1 MQHNLSQRRAGLTKI
16 IKQEWDST
24 WPNAI
29 KDLADACKQNQTVC
43 ENNLEIMLMLS
54 EEIFE
59 DTKQNMTKVQLERL
73 KLKYNENLK
82 IIYDLCDYIAKAYLQ
97 DSSKIAPSLI
107 KMCLRTFYAFLTWVP
122 TSFVFMTDFLDV
134 ILVGLVSD
142 IKYTVQCMQ
151 CFTESYS
158 IALKGFSQEELNQIH
173 KKLFE
178 SLTLFMGKL
187 HNLLP
192 VSRDFRAERL
202 EKLRNHAQLTIFDNI
217 TREVSLFLIAV
228 FKHHFSWMF
237 DTALELY
244 RNNDRQYLDVCSLLE
259 SCLRY
264 MVNMSSVDNDTL
276 YKISIDFWQIFTGK
290 KVQIESRSSLCSHA
304 QS

>member
-1 MQHNLSQRRAGLTKI
+1 MQHDLSKRRNSFIQI

-59 DTKQNMTKVQLERL
+59 DTKQNMTKSQLERL
-73 KLKYNENLK
+73 KLKYNDNLK
-82 IIYDLCDYIAKAYLQ
+82 IIYDLCDYIAKAYIQ
-97 DSSKIAPSLI
+97 DSTKIAPSLI

-142 IKYTVQCMQ
+142 VKYTVQCMQ
-151 CFTESYS
+151 CFTESFS
-158 IALKGFSQEELNQIH
+158 IPLKGFSQEELNLIH

-178 SLTLFMGKL
+178 SLTLFMTKL

-192 VSRDFRAERL
+192 ISRDFRAERQD
-202 EKLRNHAQLTIFDNI
+202 KLRNHVQLTVFDNI
-217 TREVSLFLIAV
+217 TREVSLFFISV
-228 FKHHFSWMF
+228 FKNHYSWMF
-237 DTALELY
+237 DTALDLY
-244 RNNDRQYLDVCSLLE
+244 RNGNRQHLDICAVLE

-264 MVNMSSVDNDTL
+264 MVNMSAVDNDTL
-276 YKISIDFWQIFTGK
+276 YKICIDFWQIFTGK
-290 KVQIESRSSLCSHA
+290 KVQMEGKPR
-304 QS
+304 